1 MMAKSLLHV
10 IDEMSQPPSRDRAM
24 RLVEEL
30 GIGIRVESPQETWAT
45 DPALPESS
53 ALTVGHTHTN
63 PDRQVGRYRGR
74 FFVVMER
81 GPTRYLFFLPGAPAL
96 NAEQIALIVGIIAL
110 ILAASYAIVRWLFR
124 PLNWLTHGVAEIA
137 RGNLRH
143 QVPIRSHDE
152 LGELTGALND
162 MAARVREML
171 QARDRLLLDVSHE
184 LRSPLTRMKVALEFV
199 GDEPAK
205 EKLRQE
211 IRELEAM
218 VTELLESERL
228 NSHHGGLVL
237 AETDL
242 VPLVRELAD
251 AYNSQRP
258 GVRVLSAP
266 SSLHVRVDAD
276 RIRMAVRN
284 VLENAVK
291 HSAPDRG
298 PVEVWVEAS
307 DAKAVQV
314 AVRDHGPGIPAEEH
328 GRIFEPFYRVD
339 KSRARATGGY
349 GLGLSLAKK
358 IMTAHCGDILLSSEL
373 GKGSTFI
380 LTLPVVSRA

>member
-1 MMAKSLLHV
+1 RLFMMM
-10 IDEMSQPPSRDRAM
+10 D
-24 RLVEEL
+24 
-30 GIGIRVESPQETWAT
+30 
-45 DPALPESS
+45 
-53 ALTVGHTHTN
+53 
-63 PDRQVGRYRGR
+63 
-74 FFVVMER
+74 R
-81 GPTRYLFFLPGAPAL
+81 GPTRYLFFLPGPPML
-96 NAEQIALIVGIIAL
+96 DAEEIAAIVGIIGL
-110 ILAASYAIVRWLFR
+110 ILAGSYGVVRWLFR
-124 PLNWLTHGVAEIA
+124 PLDWLTKGVDEIA
-137 RGNLRH
+137 KGNLSHR
-143 QVPIRSHDE
+143 VRIRSRDQ

-199 GDEPAK
+199 DDEAPK

-228 NSHHGGLVL
+228 NSNHGGLVL

-242 VPLVRELAD
+242 VPLVRDLAES
-251 AYNSQRP
+251 YNGQRP

-266 SSLHVRVDAD
+266 PSVCVRVDAD

-291 HSAPDRG
+291 HSAPERG
-298 PVEVWVEAS
+298 PVEMWVEAS
-307 DAKAVQV
+307 DAKVVQV
-314 AVRDHGPGIPAEEH
+314 AVRDHGPGIPTEEH

-358 IMTAHCGDILLSSEL
+358 IMTAHSGDILLTSEL
-373 GKGSTFI
+373 GQGSTFI
-380 LTLPVVSRA
+380 LTFPLVAAKLS